1 MMNYKSLSMLALVVL
16 ALSGCDSRV
25 ADVTQQMTT
34 IRNQPPLPIEP
45 PPTFNLVPL
54 FNYDAQNL
62 RSPFLPKS
70 LYTEL
75 KVMAGKRVYPD
86 FSRQP
91 QPLESYAL
99 ETLNMKGSM
108 KDLSGR
114 IVALIQTP
122 DGDIDRVQ
130 VGNYIG
136 LNQGRIT
143 KITPTSIELTE
154 IISDG
159 HDGYVERP
167 RSLVL
172 IGPTS

>member
-1 MMNYKSLSMLALVVL
+1 MNYKIFNALALVVIL
-16 ALSGCDSRV
+16 LSGCNARV
-25 ADVTQQMTT
+25 DDVTKQMAD

-45 PPTFNLVPL
+45 PPTFEAVPL
-54 FNYDAQNL
+54 FNYSAQNL
-62 RSPFLPKS
+62 RSPFLPSS

-86 FSRQP
+86 LSRQA

-108 KDLSGR
+108 KDIHGQV
-114 IVALIQTP
+114 IALIQTP
-122 DGDIDRVQ
+122 DGDISRVQ
-130 VGNYIG
+130 VGNYMG

-143 KITPTSIELTE
+143 KITPTAIELVE

-172 IGPTS
+172 IGPAS

>member
-1 MMNYKSLSMLALVVL
+1 MKYKSLSMLALVVL
-16 ALSGCDSRV
+16 TLSGCGSRV
-25 ADVTQQMTT
+25 DEVTQQMTT

-45 PPTFNLVPL
+45 PPTFDTVPL
-54 FNYDAQNL
+54 FSYGAQNL
-62 RSPFLPKS
+62 RSPFLPNS

-86 FSRQP
+86 FSRQQ

-130 VGNYIG
+130 VGNYMG

-172 IGPTS
+172 IGPAS